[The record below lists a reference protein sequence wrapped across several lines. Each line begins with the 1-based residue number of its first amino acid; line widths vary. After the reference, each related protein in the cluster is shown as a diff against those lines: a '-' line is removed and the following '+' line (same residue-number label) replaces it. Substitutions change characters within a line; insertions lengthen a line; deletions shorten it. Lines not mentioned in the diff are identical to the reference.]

1 MLTRMF
7 ALRVRQFVAAAGIL
21 MLFFTVYFLEQSHDQ
36 IHYPDVGYR
45 KHKALFRKVSLQCC
59 GVPGRSLQLNFAKAA
74 C

>member
-1 MLTRMF
+1 MQ
-7 ALRVRQFVAAAGIL
+7 ANVGGIDRTMRIVIGSVL
-21 MLFFTVYFLEQSHDQ
+21 LLVSMTSNAIGLWGVLGM
-36 IHYPDVGYR
+36 IPIGYR